1 MKEIFESFLKRYDLH
16 PLLILR
22 TLESTKTLGSA
33 FDVLEDVS
41 PKKSCCWDQ
50 KKECW
55 AEKRLDEE
63 TFTKKKW
70 KKI

>member
-1 MKEIFESFLKRYDLH
+1 MKEIFESFLKRYELH

-22 TLESTKTLGSA
+22 TLESTKTLGLA
-33 FDVLEDVS
+33 FDVLEEIS
-41 PKKSCCWDQ
+41 PQKSYFWDQ
-50 KKECW
+50 KRECW